1 MAPEDLFR
9 RISSLMEHTGI
20 AYMLTGSFASSVYGM
35 NRSSADIDFVIAA
48 DEAAIRRILNQLP
61 EKDFYSELNQALE
74 ACQRNSMFNVID
86 HVTGLKIDFI
96 FLKSRNFSQE
106 EFRRRKQAIVWGAP
120 LYIATPEDIVSPS
133 LSGQNS
139 VNHRGK
145 SKMQQGSS
153 KFVRTNSTFLT
164 SKSGSPNS
172 DSLLSGFAPAR
183 QPTSNKNPTTRY
195 TYRFIHPFRRDPM
208 ASSAVSYARE
218 HQQKFLG
225 ELKDLLRIPSVS
237 TAPEHKEDV
246 RRAAMFVAD
255 EMRRIGLENVDVIPT
270 KNHPLVYGDWLHA
283 RGKPTVLCY
292 AHYDVQPPDP
302 LNEWLTPPFEPTERN
317 QNIYARG
324 AVDDKGQLWM
334 EIKAVEALMRGNN
347 GKLPINVKFIIE
359 GEEEVGGESIAAYV
373 RAQKAKLKADF
384 ALVCDTELFAPNLP
398 TLCVGLRGL
407 VYTEIEAVGA
417 KTDLH
422 SGMYGGAAPNPFFAL
437 IEIISK
443 LKDSKGKI
451 LIPGFYKGMKAPS
464 KDELKTWK
472 RLPFNEEH
480 YRKTEV
486 GSKVLTGEPGYSVLY
501 RTWARPTLE
510 VHGMPGGFTAPGAKT
525 VIPARA
531 FAKVS
536 MRLVPNQ
543 DPDDVLKKYTKFVRK
558 LTPKG
563 IETNIKVFSKGPAC
577 VVGTNNRFIKAA
589 TEALRDVFKK
599 DTVFIRSGG
608 SIPIV
613 TDFQDVLKI
622 PSVMMG
628 FGLPDDN
635 LHAPNEKFHIPNF
648 YRGIESIIRFFEKL
662 EG

>member
-1 MAPEDLFR
+1 
-9 RISSLMEHTGI
+9 
-20 AYMLTGSFASSVYGM
+20 
-35 NRSSADIDFVIAA
+35 
-48 DEAAIRRILNQLP
+48 
-61 EKDFYSELNQALE
+61 
-74 ACQRNSMFNVID
+74 
-86 HVTGLKIDFI
+86 
-96 FLKSRNFSQE
+96 
-106 EFRRRKQAIVWGAP
+106 
-120 LYIATPEDIVSPS
+120 
-133 LSGQNS
+133 
-139 VNHRGK
+139 
-145 SKMQQGSS
+145 
-153 KFVRTNSTFLT
+153 
-164 SKSGSPNS
+164 
-172 DSLLSGFAPAR
+172 
-183 QPTSNKNPTTRY
+183 
-195 TYRFIHPFRRDPM
+195 M
-208 ASSAVSYARE
+208 ASSAVAYASQN
-218 HQQKFLG
+218 QQRFLG

-237 TAPEHKEDV
+237 TLPQHKDDV
-246 RRAAMFVAD
+246 RRAAEFVAND
-255 EMRRIGLENVDVIPT
+255 MRRIGLENVEVIPT
-270 KNHPLVYGDWLHA
+270 KGHPLIYADWLHVP
-283 RGKPTVLCY
+283 GKPTVLCY

-302 LNEWLTPPFEPTERN
+302 LNEWITPPFEPTERN

-334 EIKAVEALMRGNN
+334 EIKAIEALMKAYG
-347 GKLPINVKFIIE
+347 GKLPLNVKFIIE
-359 GEEEVGGESIAAYV
+359 GEEEVGGESIADYV
-373 RAQKAKLKADF
+373 RKQKAKLKADF
-384 ALVCDTELFAPNLP
+384 ALVCDTELFAPDLP

-407 VYTEIEAVGA
+407 VYTEVEATGP

-443 LKDSKGKI
+443 LKDSKGRI
-451 LIPGFYKGMKAPS
+451 LIPGFYKNVKAPS
-464 KDELKTWK
+464 KDELKAWK

-510 VHGMPGGFTAPGAKT
+510 VHGMPGGFTAAGAKT
-525 VIPARA
+525 VIPARGS
-531 FAKVS
+531 AKVS

-543 DPDDVLKKYTKFVRK
+543 DPDDILKRFTKYVKK

-563 IETNIKVFSKGPAC
+563 IDINIKVYSKGPAC
-577 VVGTNNRFIKAA
+577 VVRTDNGFIKAA
-589 TEALRDVFKK
+589 TDALHEVFNK

-662 EG
+662 GA